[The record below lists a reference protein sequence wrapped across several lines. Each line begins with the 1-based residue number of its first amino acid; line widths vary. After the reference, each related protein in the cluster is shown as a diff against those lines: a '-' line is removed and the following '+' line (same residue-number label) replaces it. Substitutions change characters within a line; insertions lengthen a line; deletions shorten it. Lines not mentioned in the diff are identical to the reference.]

1 MSKFTLAVPN
11 FPGKDKL
18 IAKGSRLALKASKH
32 SPEICVGVG
41 IVAGVGATVLACRAT
56 LRAREVIEE
65 IIDTHNETLE
75 KINYLKEK
83 AEAGETI
90 DNYTVEE
97 AQKEKFI
104 LFVQTAV
111 KIGKLYSPAIILG
124 MASIGFILGG
134 HNILA
139 KRNAALSVA
148 YAGIQKAFDSYR
160 DRVRTEFGEEKESDI
175 FHGITTKTIEEENA
189 KGKIVKKKVEEMTD
203 TDNPYMRWFDEA
215 SCWWKKDAEQNR
227 YFLSLQQNHAN
238 DLLRIRG
245 HLFLNEVFD
254 MLDLPRTKMGS
265 VCGWVYGE
273 GDSFVDFGV
282 WDADRAGARDF
293 VNGRERSILL
303 NFNCDGVIYDL
314 I

>member
-1 MSKFTLAVPN
+1 MSKFMLAVPN
-11 FPGKDKL
+11 FPGKEKM
-18 IAKGSRLALKASKH
+18 IATGSRVALKVSKH
-32 SPEICVGVG
+32 SPELCVGVG
-41 IVAGVGATVLACRAT
+41 IAAGIGATVFACRAT
-56 LRAREVIEE
+56 LRVGEVV
-65 IIDTHNETLE
+65 DAYNETLE
-75 KINYLKEK
+75 KINFLKDK
-83 AEAGETI
+83 AEQGEAV
-90 DNYTVEE
+90 DNHSVEE

-124 MASIGFILGG
+124 MTSIGFILGG
-134 HNILA
+134 HSILA
-139 KRNAALSVA
+139 KRNAALSIA

-160 DRVRTEFGEEKESDI
+160 ERVKTEFGEEKESDI
-175 FHGITTKTIEEENA
+175 FHGITTKTIEEESP
-189 KGKIVKKKVEEMTD
+189 KGKTIKKKVSELTD
-203 TDNPYMRWFDEA
+203 TNNPYMRWFDEA

-254 MLDLPRTKMGS
+254 MLDLPRTTMGS

-282 WDADRAGARDF
+282 WDADREGARDF